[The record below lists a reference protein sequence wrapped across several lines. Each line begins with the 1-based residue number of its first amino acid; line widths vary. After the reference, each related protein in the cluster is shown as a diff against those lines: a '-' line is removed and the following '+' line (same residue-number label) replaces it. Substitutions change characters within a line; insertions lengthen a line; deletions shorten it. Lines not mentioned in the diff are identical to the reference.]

1 MKLACLIESVLLNLL
16 QMLHFKCSRM
26 NCEMKAFRIERVDII
41 ILPWLETVDWALIEM
56 LTQVAWRSTTGPGCN
71 EKDTALESF

>member
-1 MKLACLIESVLLNLL
+1 MLNV
-16 QMLHFKCSRM
+16 KCSRM
-26 NCEMKAFRIERVDII
+26 KCEMKAFRIERVGII

-56 LTQVAWRSTTGPGCN
+56 LTQVAWRSTTGPGSN

>member
-1 MKLACLIESVLLNLL
+1 MK
-16 QMLHFKCSRM
+16 
-26 NCEMKAFRIERVDII
+26 CEMKAFTIERVGMI

-56 LTQVAWRSTTGPGCN
+56 LTQVAWRSTTGPGSN